1 MEATNDVYI
10 VGIGQTAVGELWDV
24 SLRTLA
30 VRALRAAREDA
41 GGLQPQAIFVG
52 NMLAANASH
61 QSNLGAL
68 IAEYAGLAGKAEG
81 FTAEAAEASGGAA
94 IYLAYNAI
102 RSGMVDVAAV
112 VGVEKV
118 TDVVGAGIENRL
130 LSAGLDSDYEASEG
144 LTLTGQTSLLL
155 QRYLYENQFPREAL
169 AHFPMIAHSNAVNNP
184 NAMYRRTIEIGT
196 YRNAR
201 EDTGAFNQFDIAPNA
216 DGAAALILTRQEYLP
231 ENLAHTPVRLLGS
244 SLITDRLALHDRPD
258 PLFFEAAA
266 VSVQH
271 ALLKAGITLSDL
283 DFFEYSDNTTL
294 HALLSLEA
302 AGFASRGQG
311 WKLAS
316 DGSLTLQGS
325 LPVATMGGHKAR
337 GFPLG
342 ASGVY
347 QVVEASQQ
355 LRGEAGAN
363 QISHVRFGMTQ
374 SLAASASAAATQI
387 LSI

>member
-10 VGIGQTAVGELWDV
+10 VGIGQTEVGELWDV
-24 SLRTLA
+24 SLRNLA
-30 VRALRAAREDA
+30 TRAFRAALEDA
-41 GGLQPQAIFVG
+41 GGLQPQAVFVG
-52 NMLAANASH
+52 NMLAANASR
-61 QSNLGAL
+61 QANLGAL
-68 IAEYAGLAGKAEG
+68 VAEYAGLAGKAEG

-102 RSGMVDVAAV
+102 RSGMIDIAAV

-130 LSAGLDSDYEASEG
+130 LSTGLDSDFEASEG
-144 LTLTGQTSLLL
+144 LTLVGQSSLLL

-169 AHFPMIAHSNAVNNP
+169 GQFPIIAHNNAVNNP
-184 NAMYRRTIEIGT
+184 NAMYRRAISLDT

-216 DGAAALILTRQEYLP
+216 DGAAALILTRQESLAH
-231 ENLAHTPVRLLGS
+231 NLAHAPIRLLS
-244 SLITDRLALHDRPD
+244 STLITDRLALHDRPD
-258 PLFFEAAA
+258 PLFFESAA
-266 VSVQH
+266 VSTQH

-294 HALLSLEA
+294 HAVLSLEA
-302 AGFASRGQG
+302 AGFARRGEG
-311 WKLAS
+311 WKLAN
-316 DGSLTLQGS
+316 DGSLTLKGS

-347 QVVEASQQ
+347 QVVEASLQ
-355 LRGEAGAN
+355 LRGEAGSN
-363 QISHVRFGMTQ
+363 QISHARIGMTQ

>member
-1 MEATNDVYI
+1 MQTTNDVYI
-10 VGIGQTAVGELWDV
+10 VGIGQTEVGELWEI
-24 SLRTLA
+24 SLRSLA
-30 VRALRAAREDA
+30 VRALNAARKDA
-41 GGLQPQAIFVG
+41 GDLQPQAVFVG
-52 NMLAANASH
+52 NMLAANASR
-61 QSNLGAL
+61 QANLGAL
-68 IAEYAGLAGKAEG
+68 ITEYAGLSGKAEG

-112 VGVEKV
+112 VGVEKA

-130 LSAGLDSDYEASEG
+130 LSTGLDSDYEASEG
-144 LTLTGQTSLLL
+144 LTLVGQASLLL
-155 QRYLYENQFPREAL
+155 QRYLHENQFPREAL
-169 AHFPMIAHSNAVNNP
+169 AQFPIIAHNNAINNQ
-184 NAMYRRTIEIGT
+184 NAMFRRAIDLNA

-216 DGAAALILTRQEYLP
+216 DGAAALILTREDFLP
-231 ENLAHTPVRLLGS
+231 QNLDHRAVRLLS
-244 SLITDRLALHDRPD
+244 SSFITDRLALHDRPD
-258 PLFFEAAA
+258 PLFFEGAA
-266 VSVQH
+266 VSVQQ

-302 AGFASRGQG
+302 AGFARRGEG
-311 WKLAS
+311 WKLAN

-347 QVVEASQQ
+347 QVVEACLQ
-355 LRGEAGAN
+355 LRSQAGAN
-363 QISHVRFGMTQ
+363 QISHARYGMTQ
-374 SLAASASAAATQI
+374 SLAATASAAATQI
-387 LSI
+387 LSL

>member
-1 MEATNDVYI
+1 MQTTNDVYI
-10 VGIGQTAVGELWDV
+10 VGIGQTEVGELWEI
-24 SLRTLA
+24 SLRSLA
-30 VRALRAAREDA
+30 VRALNAARKDA
-41 GGLQPQAIFVG
+41 GDLQPQAVFVG
-52 NMLAANASH
+52 NMLAANASR
-61 QSNLGAL
+61 QANLGAL
-68 IAEYAGLAGKAEG
+68 ITEYAGLSGKAEG

-112 VGVEKV
+112 VGVEKA

-130 LSAGLDSDYEASEG
+130 LSTGLDSDYEASEG
-144 LTLTGQTSLLL
+144 LTLVGQASLLL
-155 QRYLYENQFPREAL
+155 QRYLHENQFPREAL
-169 AHFPMIAHSNAVNNP
+169 AQFPIIAHNNAINNQ
-184 NAMYRRTIEIGT
+184 NAMFRRAIDLNA

-216 DGAAALILTRQEYLP
+216 DGAAALILTREDFLP
-231 ENLAHTPVRLLGS
+231 QNLDHRAVRLLS
-244 SLITDRLALHDRPD
+244 SSYITDRLALHDRPD
-258 PLFFEAAA
+258 PLFFEGAA
-266 VSVQH
+266 VSVQQ

-302 AGFASRGQG
+302 AGFARRGEG
-311 WKLAS
+311 WKLAN

-347 QVVEASQQ
+347 QVVEACLQ
-355 LRGEAGAN
+355 LRSQAGAN
-363 QISHVRFGMTQ
+363 QISHARYGMTQ
-374 SLAASASAAATQI
+374 SLAATASAAATQI
-387 LSI
+387 LSL